1 MSKKM
6 SKKRKKKVNT
16 LELINELYDYSKSLD
31 FLPPRGDGA
40 KMEVAKD
47 IHKVALEIYRKSED
61 KNTTE
66 KENYEIQLTL
76 LELVEQML
84 LDKVDNEFTV
94 EELWQL
100 DSVGYFDYE

>member
-1 MSKKM
+1 MKKK
-6 SKKRKKKVNT
+6 KKRKTKTT

-40 KMEVAKD
+40 KMEVAKE
-47 IHKVALEIYRKSED
+47 IHKVALELFKKSED

-66 KENYEIQLTL
+66 RENYEIQLSL

-84 LDKVDNEFTV
+84 LDKIDNELTV

>member
-1 MSKKM
+1 MKK
-6 SKKRKKKVNT
+6 KKRKTKTTLETT

-40 KMEVAKD
+40 KMEVAKE
-47 IHKVALEIYRKSED
+47 IHQVVLKLFRKSED

-76 LELVEQML
+76 LELVEQIL
-84 LDKVDNEFTV
+84 LDKIDNELTV
-94 EELWQL
+94 EELWEL
-100 DSVGYFDYE
+100 DDVGYFDYE

>member
-1 MSKKM
+1 MKK
-6 SKKRKKKVNT
+6 KKRKTKTT
-16 LELINELYDYSKSLD
+16 LDIINELYDYSKSLD
-31 FLPPRGDGA
+31 FLPPRGEGA
-40 KMEVAKD
+40 KMEVAKE
-47 IHKVALEIYRKSED
+47 IHKVVLELFKKSED

-84 LDKVDNEFTV
+84 LDKIDNELTV

-100 DSVGYFDYE
+100 DEVGYFDYE

>member
-1 MSKKM
+1 MKK
-6 SKKRKKKVNT
+6 KKRKTKTT
-16 LELINELYDYSKSLD
+16 LDLINELYDYSKSLD

-40 KMEVAKD
+40 KMEVAKE
-47 IHKVALEIYRKSED
+47 IHKVALELFKKSED

-66 KENYEIQLTL
+66 RENYEIQLSL

-84 LDKVDNEFTV
+84 LDKIDNEFTV

>member
-1 MSKKM
+1 MKKKK
-6 SKKRKKKVNT
+6 KKRKTKTT

-31 FLPPRGDGA
+31 FLPPRGEGA
-40 KMEVAKD
+40 KMEVAKE
-47 IHKVALEIYRKSED
+47 IHQVILELFRKSED
-61 KNTTE
+61 RNTTE

-84 LDKVDNEFTV
+84 LDKIDKELTV
-94 EELWQL
+94 EEIWQL